1 MKIKIILEPNPKSV
15 VCVSKKNINNLKM
28 KKTTKYVLG
37 LSTIAIATLIF
48 VAADHIDAPGSM
60 GTSADIADYFAFE
73 PIEGSDNTAFIVDL
87 QSNVL
92 PDLAYGTFDEDVLT
106 EINIDLD
113 GDLIE
118 DAVIQAIP
126 RDGRMYFFGP
136 VAPSAPGLTGAVMV
150 DSPLGDVAI
159 SGATATVETT
169 ADGVKLFAGP
179 RQDPF
184 FFDFFQFN
192 AVINPATDSA
202 PGGFLPAGE
211 AEDTFDGANTL
222 SIAIEVPNSLLGTP
236 TATNALGLTVY
247 NTWVTTNRK
256 Q

>member
-1 MKIKIILEPNPKSV
+1 MN
-15 VCVSKKNINNLKM
+15 
-28 KKTTKYVLG
+28 KTTKFLIGFGAV
-37 LSTIAIATLIF
+37 TLVTGIF

-73 PIEGSDNTAFIVDL
+73 PTAGSDNTTFVVDL

-118 DAVIQAIP
+118 DLVIQAIP
-126 RDGRMYFFGP
+126 REGRMYFFGP
-136 VAPSAPGLTGAVMV
+136 VVPNSTGLSSEVAV
-150 DSPLGDVAI
+150 DSPLGDVEI
-159 SGATATVETT
+159 SGSTATVETT
-169 ADGVKLFAGP
+169 ADGVSLFAGP

-184 FFDFFQFN
+184 YFDFFRFN
-192 AVINPATDSA
+192 EVVMPSIEDNSGFNV
-202 PGGFLPAGE
+202 PGA
-211 AEDTFDGANTL
+211 DTFDGANTM
-222 SIAIEVPNSLLGTP
+222 SIAIELPNSMLGTP
-236 TATNALGLTVY
+236 TGTNVLGVSVY
-247 NTWVTTNRK
+247 KTWVTTNQK